1 VRWRTDRR
9 EHSNYAS
16 LLRLRDL
23 SDGPPRRQHFCTLE
37 IAMSIG
43 IWIMV
48 GLVAGFVASKLVI
61 RSGEGTLRDVG
72 LGIGGAIAGGWL
84 FTLLTTREAAGLD
97 VFGLVVTLASAGA
110 VLVVYHTFFPHVR
123 KA

>member
-1 VRWRTDRR
+1 
-9 EHSNYAS
+9 
-16 LLRLRDL
+16 
-23 SDGPPRRQHFCTLE
+23 
-37 IAMSIG
+37 MSIG

-84 FTLLTTREAAGLD
+84 FTLLTTREAVGLD
-97 VFGLVVTLASAGA
+97 VFGLVVTLAGAGA
-110 VLVVYHTFFPHVR
+110 VLIVYHMFFPHVR

>member
-1 VRWRTDRR
+1 
-9 EHSNYAS
+9 
-16 LLRLRDL
+16 
-23 SDGPPRRQHFCTLE
+23 
-37 IAMSIG
+37 MSIG

-72 LGIGGAIAGGWL
+72 LGIGGAVIGGWL
-84 FTLLTTREAAGLD
+84 FTILTTRDAVGLD
-97 VFGLVVTLASAGA
+97 VFGLVVTLAGAGA
-110 VLVVYHTFFPHVR
+110 VLIVYHMFFPHVR

>member
-1 VRWRTDRR
+1 
-9 EHSNYAS
+9 
-16 LLRLRDL
+16 
-23 SDGPPRRQHFCTLE
+23 
-37 IAMSIG
+37 MSIG

-72 LGIGGAIAGGWL
+72 LGIGGAVVGGWL
-84 FTLLTTREAAGLD
+84 FTVLTTREAVALD
-97 VFGLVVTLASAGA
+97 VFGLVVTLAGAGA
-110 VLVVYHTFFPHVR
+110 VLIVYHTFFPHVR